1 MSETLRFHVT
11 VVINRALLLLRAI
24 VPGELQQTLPLR
36 DRVGGT
42 LSLLRVG
49 TRVAQE
55 VKVESSI
62 LVLNGAQQSHSKDFL
77 VVLDASLGAL
87 DTEHGVVQ
95 AVGGGIGGGANILIV
110 TADNL
115 DPVSIGILDKRDVTH
130 TALGKLLLEGVS
142 GILQSL
148 AGSFD
153 VVHRDSNVS
162 ETAVGLS
169 VTVDHAVVGVILRAM
184 VMGELQDAVAV
195 GEVTVTLERLRA
207 IVGKE
212 VEGELVLGEVDLVNL
227 VETQVLVEFH

>member
-1 MSETLRFHVT
+1 MRLRVT
-11 VVINRALLLLRAI
+11 VVINRALLLLGAI
-24 VPGELQQTLPLR
+24 VPGKLQQTLPFR

-42 LSLLRVG
+42 LAPLRVG

-62 LVLNGAQQSHSKDFL
+62 LVLDGAQQSHSKDFL
-77 VVLDASLGAL
+77 VILDASLGAF
-87 DTEHGVVQ
+87 DAEHGVVQ
-95 AVGGGIGGGANILIV
+95 TVAGGIGGGTNILVV

-148 AGSFD
+148 AGGLD
-153 VVHRDSNVS
+153 VVHGNSNVS
-162 ETAVGLS
+162 KTAVGFG
-169 VTVDHAVVGVILRAM
+169 VTVDHAVVRVILRAM

-195 GEVTVTLERLRA
+195 REVTFTLERLGA
-207 IVGKE
+207 VVGKE
-212 VEGELVLGEVDLVNL
+212 VEGELVLGEVDLVDL
-227 VETQVLVEFH
+227 AETQVLVEFH